1 MAKIYLDPLTRTSV
15 PLSLELEVRNGRV
28 ADAWCRADAFTADES
43 ILKGRN
49 PADAVQLTQRMF
61 GSGHVSHAIA
71 ASIALESAMGV
82 RPGKN
87 ARLMRNL
94 ILGAEYLKSH
104 LTHFYLAAVPDYFD
118 IRSVLDYRGGDS
130 ALNSLKETLRGTSPS
145 PFLPRFEGD
154 DFYIR
159 DAEINRRIITHYLC
173 AFEII
178 RKADAMIAAF
188 GGRAPHPMGI
198 VPGGLTQKPYQA
210 KVRDFREA
218 LATVESFITDDYLTD
233 VMALARLY
241 TGHWA
246 AGGFFDHISF
256 GAFPLSEEGDE
267 LLFPRGVLINGT
279 LRALENPALGEE
291 TRYSRRGAA
300 GEPAPGKRGAY
311 SWLKAARY
319 GGRPLDSGALS
330 RLMVSYHSGNA
341 GVRREVDEL
350 VRVLNIRLISMNS
363 VMGRHFARALE
374 AKFLCGKMRE
384 WLDGIV
390 IDGESRSVYEVPE
403 EGRGEAL
410 ADSPEGALRHRVVIR
425 NKKIDEYSV
434 MTPASWALGPRDNGG
449 GRGPLEQALI
459 GTPVTD
465 PANPL
470 DAARVARSF

>member
-15 PLSLELEVRNGRV
+15 PLSLEMEVRNGRV
-28 ADAWCRADAFTADES
+28 TDAWCRADSFDADAS

-49 PADAVQLTQRMF
+49 PADAVQLTQRMI

-71 ASIALESAMGV
+71 ASTALESAMGV

-94 ILGAEYLKSH
+94 LLGAEYLKSH
-104 LTHFYLAAVPDYFD
+104 LTHFYLGSAPDYFD

-154 DFYIR
+154 GVYIR
-159 DAEINRRIITHYLC
+159 DPELNRKLITRYLQ

-178 RKADAMIAAF
+178 RTADAMIAAF
-188 GGRAPHPMGI
+188 GGRAPHPMGL
-198 VPGGLTQKPYQA
+198 VPGGLTQKPTQS
-210 KVRDFREA
+210 KVRDFRNAFGE
-218 LATVESFITDDYLTD
+218 TERFIADGYLED

-246 AGGFFDHISF
+246 LGGFFDHISF
-256 GAFPLSEEGDE
+256 GAFPLSEEGDD
-267 LLFPRGVLINGT
+267 LLCPKGVLINGT
-279 LRALENPALGEE
+279 LRPLESASIGEE
-291 TRYSRRGAA
+291 TRYSRYGAA
-300 GEPAPGKRGAY
+300 GEVAPGKRGAY

-330 RLMVSYHSGNA
+330 RLLVSYHSGNA

-363 VMGRHFARALE
+363 VMGRHCARALE
-374 AKFLCGKMRE
+374 AKLLCGKMKE
-384 WLDGIV
+384 WLDELV
-390 IDGESRSVYEVPE
+390 IDGDSRAVYAVPD
-403 EGRGEAL
+403 EGRGDVL
-410 ADSPEGALRHRVVIR
+410 MDSPEGALRHRVVIKQ
-425 NKKIDEYSV
+425 KKIDEYAI
-434 MTPASWALGPRDNGG
+434 TGPASWSLGPRGNGG

-459 GTPVTD
+459 GTPVPD

-470 DAARVARSF
+470 EAARVARSF